1 MTLWLHERET
11 YLLELIRLEGR
22 GDYAFRKTCQ
32 GHNECA
38 SEPAYRCQDCFGTEL
53 YCQECTVNRHRENPL
68 HKIEFW
74 NGSFFEDITLKN
86 LGLRVQLGHP
96 VGERCFN
103 LSRAYDDDFVILD
116 INGVHELALDFCS
129 CESALSHVKQLLRAR
144 WYPATSADPKS
155 AATFRLLQHFHM
167 LTFES
172 KASAFE
178 YWQTLARL
186 TDNTG
191 IKPCKD
197 RYDSLLRMIKQW
209 RNLKLLK
216 RFGRG
221 HDPAGIKATKQG
233 ACAVVCPACPHPGK
247 NLPEDWNVAL
257 PDKRWLY
264 AQFLAIDAN
273 FRLARKNVSSDR
285 IDPGLSRGWAYFV
298 EEMGFKEFLTDV
310 GKVPQEKS
318 TCASHNAVNLAETKN
333 SRGLAATGAG
343 TVDCSRHNFK
353 RPCGVG
359 DLQRG
364 ERYINMDYLFFSTM
378 QHSEDLIVLNVSYD
392 IGCQWSKNI
401 WGRMLNYPSRMHFAC
416 DGKIMTFLVPK
427 FHLPAH
433 ITACQITFSHNFIKG
448 MGHTD
453 GEAPERGWANIN
465 PVATSTRE
473 MGPGARRD
481 TLDDHFGDYNWKKV
495 TNFGISLLS
504 KMKTAIP
511 ERDRHRQDFDD
522 FHLTLMEER
531 PGEVGQWKESIE
543 DWEADASNK
552 NPFETTTITLMQAA
566 VRLRLSQQEAEDLE
580 RGLNNSLHTEISPSV
595 LISSGID
602 LEEQHGHPTDLQL
615 TKLQERS
622 NALLRKIEQWCKVQ
636 LLYMPAVGHLRAL
649 ADAQS
654 AREEKAYDIKLFL
667 PSKLKEAA
675 EMSCDERLCEY
686 EWELRRAQAHEAL
699 DDARRQ
705 LRLRT
710 HLYRFKDAHIRGQ
723 RANTRASSVLAKTLS
738 AVMDKP
744 NWEVELPE
752 LLAADIRGMSEGD
765 FGQSEGNRTL
775 SWIWKARGVAAIQE
789 DGEAVLSEALRIEW
803 CKSRARAHRWAE
815 EVELLQEE
823 MRRVA
828 SFLSW
833 HAGWWEE
840 QANRRTVLAAPEQ
853 EGIEGYAKRQ
863 ATLRRAMR
871 DRFQKIKV
879 ICEMGIT

>member
-1 MTLWLHERET
+1 MTLWLHERKT
-11 YLLELIRLEGR
+11 YLLELIRLKGR
-22 GDYAFRKTCQ
+22 RDYAFRKTCQ

-38 SEPAYRCQDCFGTEL
+38 SEPAYHCQDCFGTEL

-74 NGSFFEDITLKN
+74 NGSFFEDTTLKN

-103 LSRAYDDDFVILD
+103 LLQAYDDDFVILD

-155 AATFRLLQHFHM
+155 AAMFL
-167 LTFES
+167 
-172 KASAFE
+172 SAFE

-257 PDKRWLY
+257 PDKWWLY

-273 FRLARKNVSSDR
+273 FCLARKNVSSDR

-298 EEMGFKEFLTDV
+298 EETGFKEFLTDV

-318 TCASHNAVNLAETKN
+318 ACA
-333 SRGLAATGAG
+333 RLAATGAG

-378 QHSEDLIVLNVSYD
+378 QHSKDLIVLNVSYD
-392 IGCQWSKNI
+392 IACQWSKNI
-401 WGRMLNYPSRMHFAC
+401 WGRMSNYPSRMHFAH
-416 DGKIMTFLVPK
+416 DGKIMTFLAPK
-427 FHLPAH
+427 FHLPTH
-433 ITACQITFSHNFIKG
+433 ITACQIMFSHNFIKG
-448 MGHTD
+448 MGRTD
-453 GEAPERGWANIN
+453 GKAPEWGWANIN
-465 PVATSTRE
+465 
-473 MGPGARRD
+473 
-481 TLDDHFGDYNWKKV
+481 LKV

-511 ERDRHRQDFDD
+511 KHNRHRQDFDN

-543 DWEADASNK
+543 DWEADTSNK
-552 NPFETTTITLMQAA
+552 NPFETTTI
-566 VRLRLSQQEAEDLE
+566 RKLSQQEAEDLE
-580 RGLNNSLHTEISPSV
+580 RGLNNSLHMEISPSI
-595 LISSGID
+595 LISLGID
-602 LEEQHGHPTDLQL
+602 LEEQQFRLQQDYNALSGHPTDLQL

-622 NALLRKIEQWCKVQ
+622 NALLCKIKQWCKVQ
-636 LLYMPAVGHLRAL
+636 LLYMPAVGRLRAL

-675 EMSCDERLCEY
+675 EVSCDEWLCEY
-686 EWELRRAQAHEAL
+686 KWELQRAQAHEAL

-705 LRLRT
+705 LHLRT
-710 HLYRFKDAHIRGQ
+710 HLYRFKDAHIHGQ
-723 RANTRASSVLAKTLS
+723 RAKTRASSVLAKVEQTIGTAAARYHRAWAAVKMLS

-752 LLAADIRGMSEGD
+752 LLAANIRGMSEGD
-765 FGQSEGNRTL
+765 FGQSEGNCTL
-775 SWIWKARGVAAIQE
+775 LWIWKARGVAVIQE
-789 DGEAVLSEALRIEW
+789 DALRIEW
-803 CKSRARAHRWAE
+803 CKSRAQAHCWAK

-823 MRRVA
+823 MWRVA

-840 QANRRTVLAAPEQ
+840 QANWRTILAAPEQ
-853 EGIEGYAKRQ
+853 EGIEGYVKRQ
-863 ATLRRAMR
+863 AALCRAMR
-871 DRFQKIKV
+871 D
-879 ICEMGIT
+879 